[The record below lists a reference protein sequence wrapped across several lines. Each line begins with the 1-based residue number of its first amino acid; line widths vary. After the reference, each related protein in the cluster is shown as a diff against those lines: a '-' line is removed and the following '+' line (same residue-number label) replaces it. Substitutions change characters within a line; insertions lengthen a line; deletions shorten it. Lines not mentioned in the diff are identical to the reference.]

1 MSQILVSF
9 TNKGLFKFFQKSD
22 LSQNKKEIG
31 TIAEIVNDVKIE
43 VDKPIGFESIPEF
56 VGIEYIGYIIDK
68 ESRDRVKNQW
78 VRTDE
83 YKLIGSNANILRDT
97 RVAYDN
103 LYRYRIR
110 SVIKYTI
117 KEPIKQDI
125 SSEFL
130 ENLNQFVAEKTKADI
145 KQRLS
150 AIRNQNLFNRGLAP
164 ILSSGIKKQI
174 IKINEKYSIEIGQ
187 DGSRHIIDNQLRIQ
201 FAGALGLGLDNS
213 KLKIDILSP
222 LLSIE
227 LKSALNRVLE
237 QNLNKKPENF
247 KYTSFYYEGEPS
259 EWSYV
264 NTTETKLPSTVQNF
278 DITIDSYKK
287 LIYLYWGKPLDR
299 ENLIISYN
307 IYRREK
313 VGDEWKKLKKQKHN
327 FFVDSNTE
335 PGRKYIYAMS
345 TNNRHG
351 YESLLSAQ
359 IQAELNGEIK
369 IEKKEKDLRFIS
381 GPGLRP
387 DQISVVA
394 KKFQR
399 ETEQIIV
406 QRNIAISPRPD
417 LSEDQTIMLIKIKS
431 LDTHETHEIKLTL
444 LNTNVGNELKAIA

>member
-68 ESRDRVKNQW
+68 ERRDRVKNQW

-97 RVAYDN
+97 RVAYGN

-130 ENLNQFVAEKTKADI
+130 ENLNQFVAEKTKTDI

-150 AIRNQNLFNRGLAP
+150 AIRNQSLFNKGLAP
-164 ILSSGIKKQI
+164 ISSSGIKKQI

-237 QNLNKKPENF
+237 
-247 KYTSFYYEGEPS
+247 
-259 EWSYV
+259 
-264 NTTETKLPSTVQNF
+264 QNF

-444 LNTNVGNELKAIA
+444 LNTNV